1 MSKKEMKKMAQPE
14 TKVEAK
20 KSSKGM
26 ERFLNG
32 IERIGNKLP
41 DPFFLF
47 VYLAVFVM
55 LLSWL
60 VSSFGVTV
68 VHPGTGEEL
77 PIKSLVSGEGLQYIL
92 TSMLTNFTGFAPLGL
107 VLAMMLGIGLAD
119 KVGLLET
126 AIKKSILNAPKA
138 LVTYAVIFIGI
149 LGNIASD
156 AAFVLVPP
164 LAAMVFY
171 TVGRHP
177 LAGLA
182 AGFAGVGAGFTA
194 NFLIAGTDALLAGIS
209 TEAAKTVN
217 PDIVVTPVDNW
228 YFMSVSV
235 VILSIVG
242 ALITEKIIE
251 PRLGTY
257 TGKLKKSFEQTSE
270 LENKGLRNSLIAGLV
285 YLGLVGLVLFWPNS
299 PLRNEDGGIIP
310 SPFLSGI
317 IPITLFFFIVI
328 GVAYGYTTKKIT
340 SKSDIPKFMS
350 ESMKDMSSY
359 IVLIFAAANFIAYFN
374 WSNLGTWVAVNGAEF
389 LQSMNL
395 TGLPVVIG
403 FSILTAL
410 LNLIIF
416 SGSAQWALEAPIFI
430 PMLMLLDY
438 HPAFIQAAYRI
449 ADSSTNIIT
458 PLNPYILIVLAFMK
472 EYDKKAGLGTLI
484 SLMLPYTI
492 IFYTIWVILLITFA
506 LLGIPFGPGV
516 GMYL

>member
-1 MSKKEMKKMAQPE
+1 MAQPE
-14 TKVEAK
+14 TNVENQPQ
-20 KSSKGM
+20 SKGM
-26 ERFLNG
+26 TRFLNG
-32 IERIGNKLP
+32 IEKLGNKLP
-41 DPFFLF
+41 DPFFIF
-47 VYLAVFVM
+47 IYLAAFVM
-55 LLSWL
+55 IISWI
-60 VSSFGVTV
+60 VSSVGASV

-77 PIKSLVSGEGLQYIL
+77 PIKSLISGEGLQYIL
-92 TSMLTNFTGFAPLGL
+92 SSMLTNFTGFKPLGL
-107 VLAMMLGIGLAD
+107 VLAMMLGIGLAE
-119 KVGLLET
+119 KVGLMES
-126 AIKKSILNAPKA
+126 AIKKSILKAPTKMI
-138 LVTYAVIFIGI
+138 TYAVIFVGI
-149 LGNIASD
+149 LGNLASD

-194 NFLIAGTDALLAGIS
+194 NIFIAGTDALLSGIS
-209 TEAAKTVN
+209 TEAAKSVN
-217 PDIVVTPVDNW
+217 SDIIVTPVDNW
-228 YFMSVSV
+228 YFMIVSV
-235 VILSIVG
+235 IILSVVG

-257 TGKLKKSFEQTSE
+257 KGDVDKV
-270 LENKGLRNSLIAGLV
+270 LEEASPLESKGLRNSLIAGLV
-285 YLGLVGLVLFWPNS
+285 FLGLVALVLFWPNS

-317 IPITLFFFIVI
+317 VPIILFFFITV
-328 GVAYGYTTKKIT
+328 GVAYGVTVKKIT
-340 SKSDIPKFMS
+340 STSDIPKYMA
-350 ESMKDMSSY
+350 EAMKDMSGY
-359 IVLIFAAANFIAYFN
+359 IVLIFAAAQFISYFN
-374 WSNLGTWVAVNGAEF
+374 WTNLGTWVAVNGAEA
-389 LQSMNL
+389 LTSLEL
-395 TGLPVVIG
+395 TGLPVIVG
-403 FSILTAL
+403 FSMLTAV

-416 SGSAQWALEAPIFI
+416 SGSAQWALEAPVFV

-484 SLMLPYTI
+484 ALMLPYSI
-492 IFYTIWVILLITFA
+492 IFYIIWLILLIAFA

-516 GMYL
+516 HMYL